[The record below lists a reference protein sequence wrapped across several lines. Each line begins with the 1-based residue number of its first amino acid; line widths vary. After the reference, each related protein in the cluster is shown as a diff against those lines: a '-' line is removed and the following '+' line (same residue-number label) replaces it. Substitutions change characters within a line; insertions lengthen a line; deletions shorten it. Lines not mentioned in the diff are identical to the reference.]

1 VTEGSPLVGR
11 TLEELDLRGTSG
23 ANIVAVERQRGRT
36 RDVFGPTAKTA
47 LVAGDVLLV
56 DLFRPTVDIDAL
68 RQRLRLEAL
77 PLTGAYFSDRAQDIG
92 LAEVMV
98 AADSELAGKTVVDA
112 RLRTRFGL
120 TAIGL
125 RHGSVAHEGP
135 LLGQTLRIG
144 DTLLVVGR
152 WKDSERLRGEGG
164 DVLILNLPVEL
175 AEVLPVSGKA
185 PQALF
190 CLVLMVAL
198 MVSGLVPNVQAT

>member
-1 VTEGSPLVGR
+1 
-11 TLEELDLRGTSG
+11 
-23 ANIVAVERQRGRT
+23 
-36 RDVFGPTAKTA
+36 
-47 LVAGDVLLV
+47 
-56 DLFRPTVDIDAL
+56 
-68 RQRLRLEAL
+68 
-77 PLTGAYFSDRAQDIG
+77 
-92 LAEVMV
+92 
-98 AADSELAGKTVVDA
+98 
-112 RLRTRFGL
+112 
-120 TAIGL
+120 
-125 RHGSVAHEGP
+125 VAHEGP

-152 WKDSERLRGEGG
+152 WKDIERLRGEGG